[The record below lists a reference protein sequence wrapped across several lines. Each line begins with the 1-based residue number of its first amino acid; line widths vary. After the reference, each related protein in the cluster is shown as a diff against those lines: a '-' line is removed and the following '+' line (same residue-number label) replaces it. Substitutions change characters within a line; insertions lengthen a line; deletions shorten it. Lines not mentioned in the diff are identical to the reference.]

1 MAYQLGI
8 DLGTTYTAA
17 AVFDGASGRGP
28 EVVALGDRAP
38 TAPSVLCLRPDGE
51 LAAGD
56 AAERYAVTEPQ
67 RIARQFKRR
76 LGDPTPLLMGDAAL
90 PAEVLTSRL
99 LRWVVEAVVRSQG
112 GERPSTIVLTHPA
125 NWGPFKRDLLD
136 KASELAGIGRTIML
150 TEPQAAAISYSSQSR
165 VEAGA
170 VIAVYDLGGG
180 TFDAAVLRKENDGG
194 FTMLGTPEGI
204 EHLGGIDVDA
214 AMFAHVTAVLDE
226 AYEQLDPDD
235 PAALA
240 AVARLRLDCTQAKE
254 ALSLDTETTVPV
266 LLPTI
271 QTEVRVTRG
280 ELESMIRPPLAETVT
295 ALERAIRSANLT
307 PDAIDHVLLVGGSSR
322 IPLVAELVSAR
333 LGRPVAVDAHPKH
346 AIALGAAIVAA
357 RAAGALAPGAAG
369 RPPPPTA
376 GAHPGA
382 PPRPAAPA
390 AASAAAAGAA
400 AAGATASSRP
410 APPPAYG
417 TPAGQHPPPPG
428 ATPPPGTYG
437 APRQRARP
445 DPTRH
450 VRRQPPGPT
459 RARSTH
465 RSARPAAAPHLAAGR
480 GTDRRPP
487 PGNHGRAP
495 GSYGAAAPPPPGG
508 YAARPGGHS
517 GGQGFDPTFEAAG
530 SEPPPPSLGYRSAG
544 MPPPPGSSGDLPP
557 GYLSGDAKAVRRRK
571 ERRKRRLM
579 ISLGV
584 LLVIVAVVATLVI
597 QDMQSQPDTVASVD
611 VGECFTGDPTDLDV
625 VDCAQPH
632 TGELF
637 FLAAPPAPDADYPG
651 VDVLQNEVGQACILA
666 LVDYYGGPADAAAAE
681 GVEVQPVAP
690 SEDEWDDG
698 TTDVYCV
705 AVPAGGG
712 SATGSIEGK
721 GAA

>member
-17 AVFDGASGRGP
+17 AVYDGTSGRGP

-226 AYEQLDPDD
+226 AYEELDPDD

-357 RAAGALAPGAAG
+357 RAAGALAPGAAD
-369 RPPPPTA
+369 RPPPPS
-376 GAHPGA
+376 PGA
-382 PPRPAAPA
+382 RPRRAAPPGRPGRGP
-390 AASAAAAGAA
+390 AAAAGAA
-400 AAGATASSRP
+400 ATGAAASSRP

-417 TPAGQHPPPPG
+417 TPAGQHPPPPAAPLPRPAPTAPP
-428 ATPPPGTYG
+428 ATGPARPGTRRPAPTAANPAPGTYG
-437 APRQRARP
+437 AN
-445 DPTRH
+445 
-450 VRRQPPGPT
+450 PPGPAGP
-459 RARSTH
+459 RH
-465 RSARPAAAPHLAAGR
+465 PRPAGRPPDAAPAPRPRQQLP
-480 GTDRRPP
+480 GT
-487 PGNHGRAP
+487 
-495 GSYGAAAPPPPGG
+495 YGAAADHPRPVATAPPGPG
-508 YAARPGGHS
+508 ATPAARDSTP
-517 GGQGFDPTFEAAG
+517 
-530 SEPPPPSLGYRSAG
+530 RS
-544 MPPPPGSSGDLPP
+544 
-557 GYLSGDAKAVRRRK
+557 R
-571 ERRKRRLM
+571 
-579 ISLGV
+579 
-584 LLVIVAVVATLVI
+584 
-597 QDMQSQPDTVASVD
+597 
-611 VGECFTGDPTDLDV
+611 
-625 VDCAQPH
+625 
-632 TGELF
+632 
-637 FLAAPPAPDADYPG
+637 PPAPSRPH
-651 VDVLQNEVGQACILA
+651 
-666 LVDYYGGPADAAAAE
+666 P
-681 GVEVQPVAP
+681 P
-690 SEDEWDDG
+690 
-698 TTDVYCV
+698 
-705 AVPAGGG
+705 
-712 SATGSIEGK
+712 SATGPP
-721 GAA
+721 ACRRRRARPATCRRAT